1 MCHISDTIRSDS
13 DSEAPGETGNIA
25 EAFIRKDYYQDLIS
39 RANSVSIIKMF
50 RQGYS
55 FCCLDCDEKNKKPK
69 VKKKDEKFLS
79 EKLEVKI
86 QHRDLKELVNI
97 LGYYKGMVESS
108 DEHEIPTS
116 NIDRMLDKIKHE
128 LNKHT

>member
-1 MCHISDTIRSDS
+1 MTKRICNYCKKEKPLNKKH
-13 DSEAPGETGNIA
+13 
-25 EAFIRKDYYQDLIS
+25 FQL
-39 RANSVSIIKMF
+39 IKMF